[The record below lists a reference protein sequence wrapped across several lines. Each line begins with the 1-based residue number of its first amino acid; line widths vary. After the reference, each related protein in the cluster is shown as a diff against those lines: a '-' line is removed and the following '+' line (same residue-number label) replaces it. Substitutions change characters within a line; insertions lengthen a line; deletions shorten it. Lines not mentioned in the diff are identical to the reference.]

1 MMKQLIA
8 FISISF
14 MLLSCNE
21 EITKRFEAKPIA
33 LGKLNNI
40 VIVADEVMKN
50 SFVKDTLEYY
60 FESPYPVM
68 PTPEPLFD
76 LRYFT
81 CEDIAAEPL
90 KKELR
95 TYVILADLTDEDS
108 PTTNM
113 LRKDFGEE
121 KFNQAL
127 TDPNFTSSGGVDK
140 WARGQLV
147 IYLFG
152 KGYDGVAASI
162 SKNFSAAARRINKHD
177 ETQLRANVYAQ
188 KEKNGIVNDQI
199 AQEFGIYINLPSD
212 YLKAKAVDN
221 DNFAWYKREGKKVE
235 QHIVIRKFAYS
246 SEKQFSMDSIIAL
259 RNEYGKKYI
268 QSRQEDSYMEIDQ
281 INQPLVQYNTNIDGV
296 YTKEVRGVWQM
307 KNDFLA
313 GPFFSYLIALPD
325 KKSVVFI
332 DIFGFGPGADKR
344 EYMQQL
350 EYIVKNIK
358 MSNSVKLEN

>member
-1 MMKQLIA
+1 MKQIIA
-8 FISISF
+8 IISIIF
-14 MLLSCNE
+14 MLSSCNE
-21 EITKRFEAKPIA
+21 EITKRFESKPIA
-33 LGKLNNI
+33 LGKLNDV
-40 VIVADEVMKN
+40 VILADEVMKN

-68 PTPEPLFD
+68 PTPEPMFD

-81 CEDIAAEPL
+81 CEDLTAEPL

-95 TYVILADLTDEDS
+95 TYIILADLTDEDS
-108 PTTNM
+108 PTTAM

-121 KFNQAL
+121 KFNKAL

-162 SKNFSAAARRINKHD
+162 AKNFSLAARRINKHD

-188 KEKNGIVNDQI
+188 KDKNGLVNDQI
-199 AQEFGIYINLPSD
+199 AQEFGVNINLPTD
-212 YLKAKAVDN
+212 YKKAKAVDS
-221 DNFAWYKREGKKVE
+221 DNFAWYKREGKNVE
-235 QHIVIRKFAYS
+235 QHIVIRKFKYS
-246 SEKQFSMDSIIAL
+246 SEKQFSVDSIIAL
-259 RNEYGKKYI
+259 RNAYGKKYI
-268 QSRQEDSYMEIDQ
+268 QSSQAESYMETDQ
-281 INQPLVQYNTNIDGV
+281 VNQPIVQYNSNIDGAF
-296 YTKEVRGVWQM
+296 TKELRGVWEM

-325 KKSVVFI
+325 KKTLVFI
-332 DIFGFGPGADKR
+332 DVFGFGPGSEKR

-350 EYIVKNIK
+350 EFIVKNIK
-358 MSNSVKLEN
+358 LSTTKALEN